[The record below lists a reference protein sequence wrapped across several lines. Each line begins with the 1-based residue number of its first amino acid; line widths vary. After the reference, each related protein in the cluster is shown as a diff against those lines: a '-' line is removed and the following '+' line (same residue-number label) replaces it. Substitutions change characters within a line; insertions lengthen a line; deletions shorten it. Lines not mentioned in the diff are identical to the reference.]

1 MEHITGSLVTEKKV
15 VRLEMRKA
23 RDVDG
28 RPVLVKGTNV
38 GDKKF
43 LKLIQKK
50 MSEAATRVHQKR
62 PGGSATELKLF
73 SFNYGTAEA
82 CLTKWKEL
90 KNPSDLC

>member
-38 GDKKF
+38 GDKKR

-50 MSEAATRVHQKR
+50 IV
-62 PGGSATELKLF
+62 
-73 SFNYGTAEA
+73 
-82 CLTKWKEL
+82 
-90 KNPSDLC
+90 